1 MCVDFTSLNKAC
13 PKDDFPLPRIS
24 TLVDSAAGC
33 EMLSLLDCFSG
44 YHQIWMNREDEEKT
58 SFITPSR
65 TYCFRRM
72 AEGLQNAGP
81 TFARMTSVVFA
92 NDNSVS
98 AYVDDIVVQSKLKL
112 DHIADLRRTFA
123 KLRTAKLKLNPT
135 KCVFGVSK
143 GKLLGCLVSARGIEA
158 NPAKIEAIRKME
170 PPTNRKLAK
179 RLAGAHG
186 VSQPLHPQVSGARPP
201 LLRSPQKLRAFP
213 LGASAAKSLRRLES
227 IPHQLDNPR
236 SPRAGR
242 RPVTLRRGLSTRGQC
257 RPRKRDPRSAPN

>member
-1 MCVDFTSLNKAC
+1 
-13 PKDDFPLPRIS
+13 
-24 TLVDSAAGC
+24 
-33 EMLSLLDCFSG
+33 
-44 YHQIWMNREDEEKT
+44 MNREDEEKT

-81 TFARMTSVVFA
+81 TFARMTYVVFA

-123 KLRTAKLKLNPT
+123 KLRTAKLKLNPA

-170 PPTNRKLAK
+170 PRPTESWPSAWRGAW
-179 RLAGAHG
+179 RLSAASSPGQRSAASPSSKSSKAPSLSTG
-186 VSQPLHPQVSGARPP
+186 G
-201 LLRSPQKLRAFP
+201 LRSKKP
-213 LGASAAKSLRRLES
+213 
-227 IPHQLDNPR
+227 
-236 SPRAGR
+236 
-242 RPVTLRRGLSTRGQC
+242 STT
-257 RPRKRDPRSAPN
+257 